1 MHVTHIGRYE
11 IVRTLGQGAMGV
23 VYEARDPRLARAV
36 AIKTIRADKLA
47 ADQMMAYEARFLT
60 EARSVA
66 RLNHPHIVSVYD
78 SGQTDDVTFM
88 VMEYVPGVNLKHC
101 LNHGVRFT
109 PWGAVRLVLDVL
121 AALGHAH
128 QQKILHRDIKP
139 ENILLDATGW
149 AKLTDFGIAKIL
161 DAEDDNGTLLS
172 GHSIGTPRYMS
183 PEQVRGWTVDARS
196 DLFSAGVLLYELLTA
211 RLPFDGSNHFA
222 VAAQI
227 LNEAPQPPSVSHP
240 AVSAE
245 LDQVVLKA
253 LDKHPFDRFQ
263 TAAEFA
269 DALVAAAA
277 SLADGDVQARLPGA
291 HVLVE
296 AESAGMLRWLLSR
309 TLTGADAAQ
318 RGEGSMPAASSSA
331 LPEGAPMADSG
342 LTVVLDQEATRAPDG
357 PASAQTVDGTLLAQS
372 SVADPTGGS
381 APPALPARSPLDGR
395 PVGRRTPPWGLVGGV
410 ALVVAVATWWW
421 VNRPSATVA
430 PPPTGT
436 ETLETGQTLAPS
448 ETLVKPGDTAAV
460 PDAAGA
466 SGQRVEASPAGSAA
480 GAGPAQGAS
489 TAGPG
494 ARAVKPA
501 GSGEPRPAT
510 PPASG
515 AQPGRLEGGQAEPV
529 RTAPVPAAQPTEQ
542 AVKPA
547 PAVPAPPAAPCTGLG
562 FFERESCLWK
572 QCVLEAYRSLPVCE
586 RFQSP
591 RPGQ

>member
-78 SGQTDDVTFM
+78 SGQTDEVTFM

-161 DAEDDNGTLLS
+161 DADDDNGTLLS

-183 PEQVRGWTVDARS
+183 PEQVRGWTVDPRS

-240 AVSAE
+240 AVPVE
-245 LDQVVLKA
+245 LDRVLLKA
-253 LDKHPFDRFQ
+253 LDKHPFDRYQ
-263 TAAEFA
+263 SAAEFA
-269 DALVAAAA
+269 DALIDASA
-277 SLADGDVQARLPGA
+277 SLGGGDMQARLSGA
-291 HVLVE
+291 DVLVE

-309 TLTGADAAQ
+309 ALTGADAPQ
-318 RGEGSMPAASSSA
+318 PGEGPVPSASSLSSPA
-331 LPEGAPMADSG
+331 GTPLADPG

-357 PASAQTVDGTLLAQS
+357 PASAQTVDGTLFAQS
-372 SVADPTGGS
+372 SAAQPTAGGAASSLPAGSPVEGRPTGQGT
-381 APPALPARSPLDGR
+381 RSR
-395 PVGRRTPPWGLVGGV
+395 VWMGLV
-410 ALVVAVATWWW
+410 ALLVAVAAAWWW
-421 VNRPSATVA
+421 GSRSPASVA
-430 PPPTGT
+430 PPLTGT

-448 ETLVKPGDTAAV
+448 ETLVRPGDSPTA
-460 PDAAGA
+460 PEAAGA
-466 SGQRVEASPAGSAA
+466 SGQRTEAPPAGTGPSQVA
-480 GAGPAQGAS
+480 GAPGSGAK
-489 TAGPG
+489 
-494 ARAVKPA
+494 AVKPA
-501 GSGEPRPAT
+501 SSGEPKPAT
-510 PPASG
+510 SPAPGS
-515 AQPGRLEGGQAEPV
+515 QPGRTDGGQAEAARATPEPS
-529 RTAPVPAAQPTEQ
+529 APPAEQ

-547 PAVPAPPAAPCTGLG
+547 PAAPAPAAAPCTGLG

-586 RFQSP
+586 RFQTS